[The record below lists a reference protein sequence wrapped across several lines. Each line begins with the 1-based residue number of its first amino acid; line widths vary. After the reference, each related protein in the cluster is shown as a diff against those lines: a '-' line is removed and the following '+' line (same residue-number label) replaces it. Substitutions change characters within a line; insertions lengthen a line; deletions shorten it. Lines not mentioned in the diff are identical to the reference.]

1 MEKFED
7 YHVGMVLKE
16 LPVFAEIV
24 AVVAVVTVVTVV
36 TVVEGSIIESR
47 LDESEGRQ

>member
-24 AVVAVVTVVTVV
+24 TGLTVVA
-36 TVVEGSIIESR
+36 VVEGSIFESR
-47 LDESEGRQ
+47 LDGSEGRQ